1 MDKILAFIISLAV
14 TIGWVVVMVLI
25 VKYLNKRDKQK

>member
-1 MDKILAFIISLAV
+1 MESIHAFIISLAV
-14 TIGWVVVMVLI
+14 TVSWVVVMVLI